1 LSSAGKSTPSG
12 SLLALVSTYALAN
25 ILIDFLYAMTFILYL
40 NLSKEDLNEKK
51 QKLTRKCQKQKEEDA
66 AALAEEGI

>member
-1 LSSAGKSTPSG
+1 
-12 SLLALVSTYALAN
+12 
-25 ILIDFLYAMTFILYL
+25 MTFIVYL

-66 AALAEEGI
+66 AALAEEGT